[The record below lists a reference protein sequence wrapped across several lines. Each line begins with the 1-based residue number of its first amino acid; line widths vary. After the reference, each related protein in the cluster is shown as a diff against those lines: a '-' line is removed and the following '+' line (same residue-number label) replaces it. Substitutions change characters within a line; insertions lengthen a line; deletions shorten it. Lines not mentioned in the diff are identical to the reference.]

1 MAARKYAKYFIEY
14 DAKWFPKERR
24 PVMARMQDSIMKGSH
39 LYLIH
44 WMLPGQ
50 GYRQGLES

>member
-14 DAKWFPKERR
+14 DTKWFPKERR

-39 LYLIH
+39 FYLIH
-44 WMLPGQ
+44 WILPGQ